1 MRVLFASLA
10 SVGHTYP
17 LIPLAIAARAAG
29 HEVHFAAGEE
39 VHAPLAANG
48 LRPFRPADSFYQV
61 YAEDLAPELARLQPD
76 LVVHEWGVPGAAV
89 AASRAGIPGVWHG
102 FGRMFPDGIGLESP
116 TRNAEAPG
124 RPHLDICP
132 PSLQDKD
139 FLATEDRIVLRPVP
153 YNEPATLDA
162 RSGQRGAEPLI
173 YLTLGTAFGTAE
185 LLTMAITGLATL
197 DAQVVVAAGR
207 VPVEQLGDVPDNVTV
222 RSWVPQA
229 ELLPY
234 VDVVVH
240 HGGSGTTLGAL
251 AVGAPQL
258 LLPQGADQ
266 FANAEAVHTAGAGLR
281 LLPDELS
288 ADAIAEQVRRLSSRH
303 GHTDHRDAARTIA
316 EEIAGMPSPD
326 EVARHLPE
334 YAERVGRSRP
344 PDRPAAG

>member
-17 LIPLAIAARAAG
+17 LLPLAIAVRDAG

-48 LRPFRPADSFYQV
+48 LGPFRPADSFYEI
-61 YAEDLAPELARLQPD
+61 YPEDLAPELARLRPD
-76 LVVHEWGVPGAAV
+76 LVVHGWGVPGAAV
-89 AASRAGIPGVWHG
+89 AAARAGIPGIWHG
-102 FGRMFPDGIGLESP
+102 FGRLIPEGIGFDLP
-116 TRNAEAPG
+116 TRNAEAPD

-139 FLATEDRIVLRPVP
+139 FLATADRVLLRPVP
-153 YNEPATLDA
+153 YSPPGEMPEWHGRDTS
-162 RSGQRGAEPLI
+162 RPLV
-173 YLTLGTAFGTAE
+173 YLTLGTAFGTTE
-185 LLTMAITGLATL
+185 LLTTALKGLATL
-197 DAQVVVAAGR
+197 DARVVVATGR
-207 VPVEQLGDVPDNVTV
+207 VRPEQLGDVPGNVTV
-222 RSWVPQA
+222 RAWVPQA

-266 FANAEAVHTAGAGLR
+266 FANAEAVRAAGAGLR

-288 ADAIAEQVRRLSSRH
+288 ADAVADHVRTLLPRPGR
-303 GHTDHRDAARTIA
+303 TDHRDAARVIAREIA
-316 EEIAGMPSPD
+316 EMPGPD
-326 EVARHLPE
+326 QVARHLPS
-334 YAERVGRSRP
+334 YAERG
-344 PDRPAAG
+344 